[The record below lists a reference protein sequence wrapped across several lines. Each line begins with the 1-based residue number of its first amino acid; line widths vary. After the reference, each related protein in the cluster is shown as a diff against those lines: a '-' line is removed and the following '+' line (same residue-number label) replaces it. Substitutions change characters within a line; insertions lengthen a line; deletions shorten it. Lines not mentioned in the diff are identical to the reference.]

1 MNSWLG
7 KPSRMALSWKSMMP
21 SIPKSLKQF
30 AVKQERWHSIP
41 GREIAIH
48 ARCSSLY
55 SKVSMLTVT
64 FIL

>member
-1 MNSWLG
+1 MNPWLG

-41 GREIAIH
+41 GREIAIMPD
-48 ARCSSLY
+48 AIRCI